1 MLDFLQDTGRI
12 GFQTLPKL
20 TEEDVCAIWTS
31 VSEFVE
37 HQMAQQKGVQIPGLG
52 TFTLSRQKLDVGNNK
67 FIIIQ
72 RPVFLLSE
80 KLAQIHALKFNKVFT
95 TGDIPV
101 VPLNFV
107 ALSFACPYSRDTV
120 EACVRETLSAFSR
133 SVATKQNVEF
143 TFKNIGTLLIRELKV
158 KMKFYK
164 EFVNSMDG
172 TGTLVRSLCNRPG
185 TADSVMSS
193 GEDLLLRPRS
203 CSALLF
209 PRIDM
214 KGTEKSTSMET
225 IPEENG
231 EAGKT
236 EEPKMNQQPGQ
247 EEEQDKEEPLSSRR
261 ETPTTKRLLNR
272 QYIVPA
278 RVTGISLTEDLEKIP
293 KPKTAPERL
302 GSSMSVNHPRA
313 DPEVN
318 QTNVLQVQPSP
329 PCLDHCRAGQ
339 ELCYLCLQRAQ
350 KNIPVYYTEERKM
363 RDKDEERVLQQYQH
377 MKDQE
382 AMLKSQLQAQAD
394 RDQREKDAAYNRGVA
409 EAIRNGRNARSTEF
423 YRSYI
428 FQRRP
433 LTPPAVLKQG
443 QYYQSLTKQ
452 MADRRGKEVK
462 EKQDRELLARLEH
475 VQLAEELAA
484 QRAKYLREK
493 TEQIQSYKI
502 ALDTQVKMKPSF
514 ALPPASEDP
523 EPVFGRNDMTN
534 EKLVERKRR
543 AQEVSKHQL
552 QVASEQKR
560 LAILN
565 DLVQQRKEAD
575 MLQRSK
581 ELLLSDRALQ
591 FEKIHRLQK
600 SLQEDWSKSSENK
613 RKKELKEELYL
624 QAGSELLLDQ
634 FEKYRRCF
642 QCKRR
647 TSNCG
652 ETNVWCESRY
662 IPGSRLM
669 V

>member
-1 MLDFLQDTGRI
+1 MLDFLQDTGRS

-20 TEEDVCAIWTS
+20 TEDDVSAIWAS

-37 HQMAQQKGVQIPGLG
+37 HQMSLQKGVQVPGLG

-80 KLAQIHALKFNKVFT
+80 KLAQLHGLKFNKVFT
-95 TGDIPV
+95 TGDIPI
-101 VPLNFV
+101 VPLSFI
-107 ALSFACPYSRDTV
+107 ALSFACPYNRDTI

-133 SVATKQNVEF
+133 SIATKQNVEF
-143 TFKNIGTLLIRELKV
+143 TFKGIGTLLIRDLKV

-172 TGTLVRSLCNRPG
+172 TGAVVKSLCNRPG

-193 GEDLLLRPRS
+193 GEDHILRPRS

-209 PRIDM
+209 PRIDT
-214 KGTEKSTSMET
+214 KGMDKATGMEM
-225 IPEENG
+225 IAEEHEETGNV
-231 EAGKT
+231 
-236 EEPKMNQQPGQ
+236 EEPKVNQQSDG
-247 EEEQDKEEPLSSRR
+247 EEERDKEEPVTSRR
-261 ETPTTKRLLNR
+261 ENSASKRLLSR

-278 RVTGISLTEDLEKIP
+278 RVTSISLSEDLDRIP
-293 KPKTAPERL
+293 RPKTPLERSGL
-302 GSSMSVNHPRA
+302 SASMNIPRA
-313 DPEVN
+313 DPEVS
-318 QTNVLQVQPSP
+318 QSNVLQIRTAPA
-329 PCLDHCRAGQ
+329 CLDHCRAGQ

-350 KNIPVYYTEERKM
+350 KNNPVYYTEERKM
-363 RDKDEERVLQQYQH
+363 REKEEERVLQQYQH
-377 MKDQE
+377 MRDQE
-382 AMLKSQLQAQAD
+382 AILKSQLHNQVN
-394 RDQREKDAAYNRGVA
+394 REQREKDAAYNRGVA

-428 FQRRP
+428 FQKRP
-433 LTPPAVLKQG
+433 LTPPALLKHEE
-443 QYYQSLTKQ
+443 YYQSLTRQ

-462 EKQDRELLARLEH
+462 EKQDQDLLARLEQ

-493 TEQIQSYKI
+493 NEQLQAYKN
-502 ALDTQVKMKPSF
+502 ALDTQVKIKPSF
-514 ALPPASEDP
+514 ALPPAVEDT

-534 EKLVERKRR
+534 EKLAERKRR
-543 AQEVSKHQL
+543 AQEVAKHQL
-552 QVASEQKR
+552 QATAEHKR

-581 ELLLSDRALQ
+581 ELLLSDRVAQ

-600 SLQEDWSKSSENK
+600 VLQEDWTRSTEIK
-613 RKKELKEELYL
+613 RQKEHKEELHIK
-624 QAGSELLLDQ
+624 AGSELLLDQ

>member
-1 MLDFLQDTGRI
+1 MLDFLQDTGRS
-12 GFQTLPKL
+12 GFPTLPKL
-20 TEEDVCAIWTS
+20 SEDAPGHWADVGAIWAA

-37 HQMAQQKGVQIPGLG
+37 HQMSLQKGVQIPGLG
-52 TFTLSRQKLDVGNNK
+52 TFSLSRQKLDVGNNK

-80 KLAQIHALKFNKVFT
+80 KLAQVHGLKFNKVFT
-95 TGDIPV
+95 TGDIPI
-101 VPLNFV
+101 VPLNV
-107 ALSFACPYSRDTV
+107 IALSFACPYNRDTI

-133 SVATKQNVEF
+133 SITTKQYVEF
-143 TFKNIGTLLIRELKV
+143 TFKAIGSLIIRDLKV

-172 TGTLVRSLCNRPG
+172 SGTLVRSLCNRPG

-193 GEDLLLRPRS
+193 GEDPPLRPRS

-209 PRIDM
+209 PRIDI
-214 KGTEKSTSMET
+214 KGTDKSAAMET

-231 EAGKT
+231 AAEGQKF
-236 EEPKMNQQPGQ
+236 NQQPHR
-247 EEEQDKEEPLSSRR
+247 EEDHDDEEPVPSRR
-261 ETPTTKRLLNR
+261 DDSATKRLLNR

-278 RVTGISLTEDLEKIP
+278 RVTGISLSEDLEKVP
-293 KPKTAPERL
+293 KPKTAPERF
-302 GSSMSVNHPRA
+302 GSSTFMNIPRA
-313 DPEVN
+313 DTEV
-318 QTNVLQVQPSP
+318 NVLQIRRSP
-329 PCLDHCRAGQ
+329 ACQDHCRAGQ

-350 KNIPVYYTEERKM
+350 KNIPVYFTEERKL
-363 RDKDEERVLQQYQH
+363 KEKEEQRVLQQYQH
-377 MKDQE
+377 MKDLE
-382 AMLKSQLQAQAD
+382 AILKCQLQAQVN
-394 RDQREKDAAYNRGVA
+394 REEKEKGAAYNRGVA

-428 FQRRP
+428 FQKRP
-433 LTPPAVLKQG
+433 LTPPALLKQE
-443 QYYQSLTKQ
+443 QYYQSLTRQ
-452 MADRRGKEVK
+452 MADRRGKVVK
-462 EKQDRELLARLEH
+462 EKQDQDLLARLEQ

-484 QRAKYLREK
+484 QRTKYLREK
-493 TEQIQSYKI
+493 TAQILTYKN
-502 ALDTQVKMKPSF
+502 ALDTQVKIKPGF
-514 ALPPASEDP
+514 ALPPASEDS

-534 EKLVERKRR
+534 EKLVEKRGR
-543 AQEVSKHQL
+543 AQEVYKHQL
-552 QVASEQKR
+552 QAAAERKR
-560 LAILN
+560 LTILN

-581 ELLLSDRALQ
+581 ELSSSDRAAQ
-591 FEKIHRLQK
+591 YEKIHKLQK
-600 SLQEDWSKSSENK
+600 VLEEDWTRSSEIK
-613 RKKELKEELYL
+613 RQKEHKEERYIG
-624 QAGSELLLDQ
+624 AGSELLLDQ

>member
-1 MLDFLQDTGRI
+1 MLDFLQDAGRS
-12 GFQTLPKL
+12 GFQTLQSL
-20 TEEDVCAIWTS
+20 TEEDVCAIWAS

-37 HQMAQQKGVQIPGLG
+37 HQMSLQKGVQIPGLG

-67 FIIIQ
+67 FIIMQ

-80 KLAQIHALKFNKVFT
+80 KLAQVHGLKFNKVFT
-95 TGDIPV
+95 TGDIPI
-101 VPLNFV
+101 VPLNFI
-107 ALSFACPYSRDTV
+107 ALSFACPYNRDTI
-120 EACVRETLSAFSR
+120 EACVRETLGAFSR
-133 SVATKQNVEF
+133 SIATKQNVEF
-143 TFKNIGTLLIRELKV
+143 TFRSIGALIIRDLKV

-172 TGTLVRSLCNRPG
+172 TGAVVKSLCNRPG

-193 GEDLLLRPRS
+193 GEDQMLRPRS

-214 KGTEKSTSMET
+214 KGTEKSTGMET

-231 EAGKT
+231 EVGSV
-236 EEPKMNQQPGQ
+236 EEPKCDQQPDR
-247 EEEQDKEEPLSSRR
+247 EEETDKEEPFSSRR
-261 ETPTTKRLLNR
+261 ENSATKRLLNR

-278 RVTGISLTEDLEKIP
+278 RVTAISLSEDIIP

-302 GSSMSVNHPRA
+302 GSPASMNIPRA
-313 DPEVN
+313 GPEVN
-318 QTNVLQVQPSP
+318 QTTVLQIRP
-329 PCLDHCRAGQ
+329 PPACLDHCRAGQ

-350 KNIPVYYTEERKM
+350 KNIPVYFTEERKL
-363 RDKDEERVLQQYQH
+363 REREEERVLQQYQH

-382 AMLKSQLQAQAD
+382 AILKSQLEAHVN
-394 RDQREKDAAYNRGVA
+394 REEREKDAAYNKGVA
-409 EAIRNGRNARSTEF
+409 EATRNGRNGRSTEF

-428 FQRRP
+428 FQKRP
-433 LTPPAVLKQG
+433 LTPPALLKQE

-462 EKQDRELLARLEH
+462 EKQDQDLLARLEH

-484 QRAKYLREK
+484 QRAKFLRAK
-493 TEQIQSYKI
+493 TEQIHSYKN
-502 ALDTQVKMKPSF
+502 ALDTQVKIKPSF
-514 ALPPASEDP
+514 ALPPASEAT
-523 EPVFGRNDMTN
+523 EPVFGCNDMTSD
-534 EKLVERKRR
+534 KLVERKRR
-543 AQEVSKHQL
+543 AQEVYKHQL
-552 QVASEQKR
+552 QAAAERKR
-560 LAILN
+560 LTILN

-581 ELLLSDRALQ
+581 ELFLSDRAVQ
-591 FEKIHRLQK
+591 FGKIHRLQK
-600 SLQEDWSKSSENK
+600 TLQEDWTRSSEIK
-613 RKKELKEELYL
+613 RQKEHKEELYM

-634 FEKYRRCF
+634 CEKYRRCF

>member
-1 MLDFLQDTGRI
+1 MLDFLQDAGRT
-12 GFQTLPKL
+12 GFQTLQSL
-20 TEEDVCAIWTS
+20 TDEDVCAIWAS

-37 HQMAQQKGVQIPGLG
+37 HQMSLQKGVQIPGLG

-80 KLAQIHALKFNKVFT
+80 KLAQVHGLKFNKVFT
-95 TGDIPV
+95 TGDIPI
-101 VPLNFV
+101 VPLNFI
-107 ALSFACPYSRDTV
+107 ALSFACPYNRDTI

-133 SVATKQNVEF
+133 SIATKQNVEF
-143 TFKNIGTLLIRELKV
+143 TFRSIGALIIRDLKV

-172 TGTLVRSLCNRPG
+172 TGAVVKSLCNRPG

-193 GEDLLLRPRS
+193 GEDHMLRPRS

-214 KGTEKSTSMET
+214 KGTEKSTGMET

-231 EAGKT
+231 EVGSV
-236 EEPKMNQQPGQ
+236 EEPKCDLQPDR
-247 EEEQDKEEPLSSRR
+247 EEETDKEEPFSSRR
-261 ETPTTKRLLNR
+261 ENSATKRLLNR

-278 RVTGISLTEDLEKIP
+278 TVTAISLNEDKIP

-302 GSSMSVNHPRA
+302 GSPASMNIPRA

-318 QTNVLQVQPSP
+318 QTNVLQIRP
-329 PCLDHCRAGQ
+329 PPACLDHCRAGQ

-350 KNIPVYYTEERKM
+350 KNIPVYFTEERKL
-363 RDKDEERVLQQYQH
+363 REREEERVLQQYQH

-382 AMLKSQLQAQAD
+382 AILKSQLEAHVN
-394 RDQREKDAAYNRGVA
+394 REEREKDAAYNKGVA

-428 FQRRP
+428 FQKRP
-433 LTPPAVLKQG
+433 LTPPALLKQE

-462 EKQDRELLARLEH
+462 EKQDQDLLARLEH

-484 QRAKYLREK
+484 QRAKFLRAK
-493 TEQIQSYKI
+493 TEQIHSYKN
-502 ALDTQVKMKPSF
+502 ALDTQVKIKPSF
-514 ALPPASEDP
+514 ALPPASEAA

-534 EKLVERKRR
+534 DKLVERKRR
-543 AQEVSKHQL
+543 AQEVYKHQL
-552 QVASEQKR
+552 QAAAERKR
-560 LAILN
+560 LTILN
-565 DLVQQRKEAD
+565 DLVRQRKEAD

-581 ELLLSDRALQ
+581 ELFLSDRAVQ
-591 FEKIHRLQK
+591 FGKIHRLHK
-600 SLQEDWSKSSENK
+600 TLQEDWTRSSEIK
-613 RKKELKEELYL
+613 RQKEHKEELYM

-634 FEKYRRCF
+634 CDKYRRCF

>member
-1 MLDFLQDTGRI
+1 MLDFLQDAGKS

-20 TEEDVCAIWTS
+20 TEDDVCAIWAS

-37 HQMAQQKGVQIPGLG
+37 HQMSLQKGVQIPGLG

-80 KLAQIHALKFNKVFT
+80 KLAQVHGLKFNKIFT
-95 TGDIPV
+95 TGDIPI
-101 VPLNFV
+101 VPLNFI
-107 ALSFACPYSRDTV
+107 ALSFTCSYNRDTI
-120 EACVRETLSAFSR
+120 ESCVRETLSAFSR
-133 SVATKQNVEF
+133 SVSTKQNVEF
-143 TFKNIGTLLIRELKV
+143 TFKGIGSLLIRDLKV

-172 TGTLVRSLCNRPG
+172 TGTLVKSLSNRPG

-193 GEDLLLRPRS
+193 GEDGLLRPRS

-214 KGTEKSTSMET
+214 KGTDKSTGMET
-225 IPEENG
+225 IPEEHG
-231 EAGKT
+231 EVGSG
-236 EEPKMNQQPGQ
+236 EEPKYDHPPDREDEQ
-247 EEEQDKEEPLSSRR
+247 E
-261 ETPTTKRLLNR
+261 ETPTSRKENSSAKRLLNR
-272 QYIVPA
+272 QNLVPA
-278 RVTGISLTEDLEKIP
+278 RVIGISLSQDLERIP

-302 GSSMSVNHPRA
+302 GSSTSRA
-313 DPEVN
+313 EPEVP
-318 QTNVLQVQPSP
+318 QTSELQTRPPP

-350 KNIPVYYTEERKM
+350 KNIPVYYTEERRQREKE
-363 RDKDEERVLQQYQH
+363 EERVLQQYQH

-382 AMLKSQLQAQAD
+382 AMNRTQMHEQVN
-394 RDQREKDAAYNRGVA
+394 REQREKDAAYNRGVA

-433 LTPPAVLKQG
+433 LTPPAILKHE
-443 QYYQSLTKQ
+443 QYYQSLTRQ

-462 EKQDRELLARLEH
+462 EKQDQVLLARLEQ

-493 TEQIQSYKI
+493 AEQTQSYKT
-502 ALDTQVKMKPSF
+502 ALDTQVKIKPSF
-514 ALPPASEDP
+514 ALPPASEVT
-523 EPVFGRNDMTN
+523 EPMFGRNDMTN

-543 AQEVSKHQL
+543 AQEVYRHQL
-552 QVASEQKR
+552 QAAAEQKR

-565 DLVQQRKEAD
+565 DLLQQRKEAD

-581 ELLLSDRALQ
+581 EMLLSDRAAQ
-591 FEKIHRLQK
+591 FEKIHRLHN
-600 SLQEDWSKSSENK
+600 SLQEDWARSYESKK
-613 RKKELKEELYL
+613 QKEHREELYMH
-624 QAGSELLLDQ
+624 AGSELLLDQ
-634 FEKYRRCF
+634 FEKYRRCL

-652 ETNVWCESRY
+652 ETNVWRESRY